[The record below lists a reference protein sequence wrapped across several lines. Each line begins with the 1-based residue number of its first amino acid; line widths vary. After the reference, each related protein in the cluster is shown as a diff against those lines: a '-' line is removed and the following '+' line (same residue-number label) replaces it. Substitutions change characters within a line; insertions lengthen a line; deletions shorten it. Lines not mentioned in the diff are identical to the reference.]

1 MNHEIKMVST
11 RKKLKKGFRKT
22 VEDEDDVHEGEQKR
36 KVKKFYE

>member
-22 VEDEDDVHEGEQKR
+22 VDEDDVHEGEQKR